1 MSTLARPITTAD
13 LLAMPD
19 DGKRRWLINGELR
32 EQEMETGEL
41 GRRTMTIRNRF
52 HSEAMANVTTVV
64 NNWRYAL
71 PEPRGRV
78 VCGEAGV
85 RLPGDPPTTV
95 GVDVAYVPPGVMVE
109 QTEESTII
117 HGVPTL
123 VVEILSPNDTVE
135 QLDEMVSAY
144 MTAGVPLVWVVDPHD
159 RTVTIYQP
167 GDEPTLVNARQQ
179 LTGGDVL
186 PGFSTPVTRL
196 FE

>member
-1 MSTLARPITTAD
+1 MSTLARPISTAE

-32 EQEMETGEL
+32 EQEMETAEL
-41 GRRTMTIRNRF
+41 GGRTMTLRNRF
-52 HSEAMANVTTVV
+52 HSEAMANITGELYI
-64 NNWRYAL
+64 WRLSL
-71 PEPRGRV
+71 PTPRGSV

-95 GVDVAYVPPGVMVE
+95 GVGVAYVPPGVMVE

-117 HGVPTL
+117 HGLPTL

-144 MTAGVPLVWVVDPHD
+144 LAAGVPLVWVVDPHD

-186 PGFSTPVTRL
+186 PGFAAPVARL

>member
-1 MSTLARPITTAD
+1 MSTLARPITTAE

-19 DGKRRWLINGELR
+19 DGKRRWVINGELR
-32 EQEMETGEL
+32 EQEMETGDL
-41 GRRTMTIRNRF
+41 GGRTMTIRNRF
-52 HSEAMANVTTVV
+52 HSEAMANITGELYI
-64 NNWRYAL
+64 WRSSL
-71 PEPRGRV
+71 PTPRGSV

-85 RLPGDPPTTV
+85 RLPGEPPTTV

-109 QTEESTII
+109 QSEESTII

-135 QLDEMVSAY
+135 QLDEMVSTY

-186 PGFSTPVTRL
+186 PGFSTPVARL

>member
-1 MSTLARPITTAD
+1 MSTLARPISPAE

-32 EQEMETGEL
+32 EQEMETAEL
-41 GRRTMTIRNRF
+41 AGRTMTIRNRF
-52 HSEAMANVTTVV
+52 HSEAMANVTTAV

-95 GVDVAYVPPGVMVE
+95 GVAVAYVPPGVMVE
-109 QTEESTII
+109 QTEDSTII

-135 QLDEMVSAY
+135 HLDEMVTTYLA
-144 MTAGVPLVWVVDPHD
+144 AGVPLVWEVDPHD

-179 LTGGDVL
+179 LTGGVVL
-186 PGFSTPVTRL
+186 PGFATPVARL